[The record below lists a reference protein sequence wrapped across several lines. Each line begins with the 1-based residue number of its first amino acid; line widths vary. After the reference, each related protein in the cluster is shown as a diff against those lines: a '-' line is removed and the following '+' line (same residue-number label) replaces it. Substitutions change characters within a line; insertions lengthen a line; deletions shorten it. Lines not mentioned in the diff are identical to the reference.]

1 MDIGFVLLV
10 LSFPVFALV
19 LLSAWVYVDAPYQG
33 MDRHKWAAAT
43 LLLPLIG
50 FFAYLLE
57 RAESK
62 DELRDEM
69 FTDGTFEIHESRADD
84 TPFAESSQKLSAD
97 ELQRQ
102 GENGSEETEAE

>member
-19 LLSAWVYVDAPYQG
+19 LLSVWVYVDAPYQG
-33 MDRHKWAAAT
+33 MDRRKWAAAT
-43 LLLPLIG
+43 LLLPLVG

-57 RAESK
+57 RAERK

-69 FTDGTFEIHESRADD
+69 FADGTFEIHESRADD
-84 TPFAESSQKLSAD
+84 TPLAESSQKLGPD

-102 GENGSEETEAE
+102 GENDSEETE